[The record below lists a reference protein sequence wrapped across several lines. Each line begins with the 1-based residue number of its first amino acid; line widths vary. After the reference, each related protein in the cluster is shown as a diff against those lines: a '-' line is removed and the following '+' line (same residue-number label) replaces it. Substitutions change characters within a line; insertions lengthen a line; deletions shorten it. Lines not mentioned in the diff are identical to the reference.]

1 MAPSRIEN
9 SAESK
14 AASIAF
20 TLDQLLREKAAAN
33 PNQQYLSYPRSG
45 LDYVHYTLSDIDS
58 FAYRAAKKYSKS
70 TPARSKSSQPTRVV
84 ALLGASNLDY
94 LVSVYALSK
103 LGLTILFLSTRIS
116 DAAYKHLFQKTNC
129 SDIIIQP
136 AFEKTI
142 NRVRD
147 DYPLPLNVIKMVDS
161 SIYNPSGAQNIPAE
175 NTGFDHGFDHSLETE
190 KPLWII
196 HSSGSTGLPKPVAS
210 THRAALSTA
219 RLLSATT
226 LNAFITLP
234 LFHAYGVISVTGAL
248 SAGKTIAMFNAD
260 LPVTGPSIV
269 ESMTTLNTELFYAV
283 PYALKLLAETEGGVE
298 AMAKCHR
305 VVFGGASCPDDLG
318 DNLVSRG
325 VNLVSYYGSTENGIG
340 LSSLREE
347 GDNEWNYLRPLPSF
361 NKYSQWEHVTSN
373 IYELVI
379 KGGWPSQSL
388 TNRPDGSYET
398 HDLFLQHPTDPNKW
412 KYYGRLDDTIVL
424 SNGEKANPVTLELFV
439 RENPYIKEGL
449 AFGAQRPHL
458 GMLLVPSEKAA
469 GLSRD
474 ELVEKIWESVEAGNE
489 NMPGY
494 AKISKEMIGFLP
506 PGVEY
511 PRTDKGTAIRAA
523 YYAKY
528 ANEIDALYDAFENHA
543 AQDGLELSEEETKQ
557 FIKKELVKILTLD
570 DASKLQDDTDFFS
583 LGLDSLGAMQIQGKI
598 VRELKTGGKI
608 GQNVVFEQPTLKK
621 LAGYLHRLRTGE
633 SEQVDS
639 QSELLQQLIEKYSDL
654 PQHVPGNSKPDG
666 DYIIVTGATGSLG
679 AHIVAQLVAKD
690 TVRKVYCL
698 VRASSLEKASER
710 TIQSLKDRHI
720 YNTLT
725 ASQLSKIA
733 AFPSDFSQKTLG
745 LSSEIYEEL
754 LDNVNIV
761 IHSAWSVNF
770 NMDVTSFEAQHI
782 GGSHNLM
789 TLCLSSRRATPATF
803 NFCSS
808 ISSVLNTDSKTIAEA
823 EPTTFENAMPMGYAR
838 SKLVTEKVCAIA
850 ARNTTLPARVLR
862 IGQVV
867 GDTIHGCWNATE
879 AIPLTIQSALTI
891 GCLPRPVT
899 DEIVSWL
906 PVDIVASTIIDLSY
920 LSAEDVARDAF
931 FNVSHPG
938 LTSWNNDFLPGLRA
952 AGLKFEEVTPTE
964 WLKRLS
970 ESNQDPA
977 VNPPVKLLEFFG
989 AKYGQDTVESV
1000 PYSLTDKSQKYSTS
1014 LGQCKKVDEALIGI
1028 FLKFWQE
1035 QCW

>member
-1 MAPSRIEN
+1 M
-9 SAESK
+9 
-14 AASIAF
+14 
-20 TLDQLLREKAAAN
+20 
-33 PNQQYLSYPRSG
+33 
-45 LDYVHYTLSDIDS
+45 
-58 FAYRAAKKYSKS
+58 
-70 TPARSKSSQPTRVV
+70 
-84 ALLGASNLDY
+84 
-94 LVSVYALSK
+94 
-103 LGLTILFLSTRIS
+103 
-116 DAAYKHLFQKTNC
+116 
-129 SDIIIQP
+129 
-136 AFEKTI
+136 
-142 NRVRD
+142 
-147 DYPLPLNVIKMVDS
+147 
-161 SIYNPSGAQNIPAE
+161 
-175 NTGFDHGFDHSLETE
+175 
-190 KPLWII
+190 
-196 HSSGSTGLPKPVAS
+196 
-210 THRAALSTA
+210 
-219 RLLSATT
+219 
-226 LNAFITLP
+226 
-234 LFHAYGVISVTGAL
+234 
-248 SAGKTIAMFNAD
+248 
-260 LPVTGPSIV
+260 
-269 ESMTTLNTELFYAV
+269 
-283 PYALKLLAETEGGVE
+283 
-298 AMAKCHR
+298 
-305 VVFGGASCPDDLG
+305 
-318 DNLVSRG
+318 
-325 VNLVSYYGSTENGIG
+325 
-340 LSSLREE
+340 
-347 GDNEWNYLRPLPSF
+347 
-361 NKYSQWEHVTSN
+361 
-373 IYELVI
+373 
-379 KGGWPSQSL
+379 
-388 TNRPDGSYET
+388 
-398 HDLFLQHPTDPNKW
+398 
-412 KYYGRLDDTIVL
+412 
-424 SNGEKANPVTLELFV
+424 
-439 RENPYIKEGL
+439 
-449 AFGAQRPHL
+449 
-458 GMLLVPSEKAA
+458 
-469 GLSRD
+469 
-474 ELVEKIWESVEAGNE
+474 
-489 NMPGY
+489 
-494 AKISKEMIGFLP
+494 
-506 PGVEY
+506 
-511 PRTDKGTAIRAA
+511 
-523 YYAKY
+523 
-528 ANEIDALYDAFENHA
+528 
-543 AQDGLELSEEETKQ
+543 
-557 FIKKELVKILTLD
+557 
-570 DASKLQDDTDFFS
+570 
-583 LGLDSLGAMQIQGKI
+583 
-598 VRELKTGGKI
+598 
-608 GQNVVFEQPTLKK
+608 
-621 LAGYLHRLRTGE
+621 
-633 SEQVDS
+633 
-639 QSELLQQLIEKYSDL
+639 
-654 PQHVPGNSKPDG
+654 
-666 DYIIVTGATGSLG
+666 
-679 AHIVAQLVAKD
+679 
-690 TVRKVYCL
+690 RKVYCL